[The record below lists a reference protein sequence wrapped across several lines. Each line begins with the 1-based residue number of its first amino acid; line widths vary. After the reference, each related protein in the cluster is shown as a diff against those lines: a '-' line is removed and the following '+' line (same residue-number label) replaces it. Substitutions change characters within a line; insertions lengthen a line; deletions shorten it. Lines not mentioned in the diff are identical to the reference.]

1 MDLDGLLVFANT
13 PSQRTI
19 IRNLSCYFNVQSLGT
34 RTIINMRNSLCW
46 LKKQS
51 IGIGLPRLT
60 SAAIAVTILASFCLS
75 GCGGGDARPAS
86 ARANVAPVVPVS
98 VATAERRDMPYY
110 LTGLGSVTA
119 YYTVSVKSR
128 VDGELMQVN
137 FKEGQTVQ
145 KGELL
150 AVIDPRP
157 YQVALDQAQATLFKD
172 QAALRDAKLNYERY
186 KQLLEDSGAMSQQQV
201 DTQRATMNQFEGATR
216 N

>member
-1 MDLDGLLVFANT
+1 M
-13 PSQRTI
+13 RT
-19 IRNLSCYFNVQSLGT
+19 SS
-34 RTIINMRNSLCW
+34 CW
-46 LKKQS
+46 LKNQS
-51 IGIGLPRLT
+51 TGIRLRRPASALIG
-60 SAAIAVTILASFCLS
+60 AIILASLCLS
-75 GCGGGDARPAS
+75 SCGGGDARPAS

-186 KQLLEDSGAMSQQQV
+186 KKLLEDSGAMSQQQV
-201 DTQRATMNQFEGATR
+201 DTQHATMSQFEGATR
-216 N
+216 NDQ